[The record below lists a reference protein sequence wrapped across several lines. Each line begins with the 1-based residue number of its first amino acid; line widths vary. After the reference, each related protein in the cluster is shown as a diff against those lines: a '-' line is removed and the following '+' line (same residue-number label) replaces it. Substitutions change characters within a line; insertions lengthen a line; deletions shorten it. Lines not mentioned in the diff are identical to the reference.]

1 VSFFSKGQIS
11 STFRNGPNAELST
24 LESHF
29 VERIHVRVP
38 REEDEAPAEPHVLAL
53 VSPDGTMGPRA
64 ATIPDVLLDISRH
77 ISGNSSGKVLND
89 LPSVPENLF
98 GLENTKLIRASVICL
113 DMSSMEHRLRQFPNR
128 FFF

>member
-1 VSFFSKGQIS
+1 MSFFSKGQIS

-38 REEDEAPAEPHVLAL
+38 READEAPAKPHVLAL
-53 VSPDGTMGPRA
+53 VSPDGTPMGPRA

-89 LPSVPENLF
+89 LPSVHENLF
-98 GLENTKLIRASVICL
+98 GLENTKLIRASVIRL
-113 DMSSMEHRLRQFPNR
+113 DMSSMEHRLRQFPN
-128 FFF
+128 